1 MLILTKDDVRNALP
15 MRDAVEAMKT
25 AFIRYSAGEV
35 EVPERV
41 QMDIE
46 ESGGTILFMPG
57 FDPAERMAA
66 LKIVSVFP
74 NNRTRGLP
82 AISGLVVALDPETGR
97 ALALLEGG
105 TLTAIRTGAAAG
117 AATDVLARPDATCAA
132 VFGAGVQGRTQL
144 EAIAAVRSLEA
155 AWVYDLDADAAEA
168 YAEEMSGLLEIPV
181 RAAKSP
187 GEALSHAHIV
197 STVTTASSPI
207 FSDEDVRPGTHINA
221 VGVFKLDRR
230 EIPAPTVVRSRVV
243 VDSVSA
249 CEEEAGDLMLPLG
262 EGLIDREHIA
272 DELGQ
277 ILAGTKTGRNSPE
290 EVTLFKSVGISV
302 QDVLAAALAVRN
314 AEKNGYGGE
323 LEL

>member
-1 MLILTKDDVRNALP
+1 
-15 MRDAVEAMKT
+15 
-25 AFIRYSAGEV
+25 
-35 EVPERV
+35 
-41 QMDIE
+41 MDID
-46 ESGGTILFMPG
+46 GKNGTMLFMPG
-57 FDPAERMAA
+57 YDPAEGMAA

-74 NNRTRGLP
+74 DNRAKGLP
-82 AISGLVVALDPETGR
+82 AINGLVVALDPETGR
-97 ALALLEGG
+97 ASALLEGG

-144 EAIAAVRSLEA
+144 EAVASVRSLES
-155 AWVYDLDADAAEA
+155 AWIYDLDETAAER
-168 YAEEMSGLLEIPV
+168 YAEEMSGRLAIPV
-181 RAAKSP
+181 RVATSP
-187 GEALSHAHIV
+187 AEALSHAHII

-207 FSDEDVRPGTHINA
+207 FDDADLRPGTHINA

-230 EIPAPTVVRSRVV
+230 EIPAATVARSRVV

-262 EGLIDREHIA
+262 EGVIRRDHFA
-272 DELGQ
+272 DELGE
-277 ILAGTKTGRNSPE
+277 ILAGKKAGRGSPE
-290 EVTLFKSVGISV
+290 ELTLFKSVGISA

-314 AEKNGYGGE
+314 AAKRGYGRE